1 MADQIG
7 ASSLTGSTSL
17 SAPIPASVL
26 SKNSNFDSGQFSV
39 AGVSATKIA
48 EEFQTPVFVI
58 DEADFFAR
66 AALFKNALEVAAGA
80 KAGHCYYAG
89 KAFLCKEVVK
99 WVDKAGLALD
109 VCTGGELEVALAA
122 GFPTR
127 RIEFHGN
134 NKSVAEIRRAIS
146 VGVDLIIVDS
156 EIELERVSEIASQ
169 LKKVQSIL
177 IRLTPGVEAHTHQY
191 IATAHEDVK
200 FGLSIASGAAMNV
213 MTKALA
219 LPAVNLRGVHFHI
232 GSQITSAE
240 GFELA
245 IKRTIEFLADFTKK
259 SGKEIEEFD
268 IGGGY
273 AISYTRDDQALDP
286 AGIINALVAAIR
298 GESNRV
304 GITMPKV
311 SIEPGRAII
320 GPTTATIYEVG
331 TVKEVELDEGVRN
344 YISVDGGM
352 SDNIRTSL
360 YDAIYSVALANR
372 ISSAPKKSSR
382 VVGKHCESGDIVVRD
397 CELPGDV
404 KPGDLLV
411 TPATGAYGRSM
422 ASNYN
427 HVPRPP
433 VVAIRDGKAR
443 VIVRRETVEDLLG
456 LDQ

>member
-1 MADQIG
+1 MT
-7 ASSLTGSTSL
+7 AS
-17 SAPIPASVL
+17 
-26 SKNSNFDSGQFSV
+26 
-39 AGVSATKIA
+39 KIA
-48 EEFQTPVFVI
+48 EDFQTPVFVI
-58 DEADFFAR
+58 DEEDFFAR
-66 AALFKNALEVAAGA
+66 AAVFKGALERAAGA

-89 KAFLCKEVVK
+89 KAFLCKEVVR
-99 WVDKAGLALD
+99 WVDKAGLSLD

-122 GFPTR
+122 GFPAS

-134 NKSVAEIRRAIS
+134 NKSLAEIRRAIS

-156 EIELERVSEIASQ
+156 EIELERVAEIASQ

-177 IRLTPGVEAHTHQY
+177 IRLTPGVEAHTHDY

-200 FGLSIASGAAMNV
+200 FGLSIASGAALAL

-219 LPAVNLRGVHFHI
+219 MPSLDLRGVHFHI

-245 IKRTIEFLADFTKK
+245 IKRTIEFLADFTKR
-259 SGKEIEEFD
+259 SGKEIKEFD

-273 AISYTRDDQALDP
+273 AISYTAKDEALDP
-286 AGIINALVAAIR
+286 VSIINALVAAIR
-298 GESNRV
+298 GESSRV
-304 GITMPKV
+304 GIEMPKV

-320 GPTTATIYEVG
+320 GPTTSTIYEVG
-331 TVKEVELDEGVRN
+331 TVKEVSLEEGSRN

-360 YDAIYSVALANR
+360 YDAEYSVALANR
-372 ISSAPKKSSR
+372 ISTAPSTSSR
-382 VVGKHCESGDIVVRD
+382 VVGKHCESGDIVVRE
-397 CELPGDV
+397 CELPRDV
-404 KPGDLLV
+404 RPGDLLV

-422 ASNYN
+422 ANNYN

-433 VVAIRDGKAR
+433 VIAIRDGKAR
-443 VIVRRETVEDLLG
+443 VIVRRETFQDLLG